1 MKQEVEYLVVAP
13 DGDEH
18 LIALAE
24 PVAAA
29 GAQAPVWLV
38 RRMGLHGRAEKSWLL
53 HPVGAAG
60 VVPRLAL
67 TCAVAAGA
75 SGGAYD
81 PRQKRLKDE
90 HQRLMALNEESDYVR
105 VKELDA
111 LDGSA
116 PDHYLVIFRC
126 RGIVGVDA
134 GQQPIYGDR
143 HEVEI
148 YCDME
153 FPSKPPRLHWVTPSW
168 HPNIDHKTGAV
179 CINEPEW
186 LGGMRL
192 DDLCR
197 MMFEMVQYK
206 NYHVIH
212 AKPYPLD
219 QTVAKW
225 VREYA
230 EPQGIVDKDKGIS
243 VDAKPF
249 TRPTVTDI
257 RLTKK
262 APPPVAQ
269 SGEPPAAAT
278 PPAGGLRIKLT
289 NAAVQ
294 PAPPP
299 ASPPQSPAPEARRIK
314 IISKSE

>member
-1 MKQEVEYLVVAP
+1 
-13 DGDEH
+13 
-18 LIALAE
+18 
-24 PVAAA
+24 
-29 GAQAPVWLV
+29 
-38 RRMGLHGRAEKSWLL
+38 MGMRAEAGQGWLL
-53 HPVGAAG
+53 CPLSAG
-60 VVPRLAL
+60 LAPRLAL
-67 TCAVAAGA
+67 TCTVAAGA

-81 PRQKRLKDE
+81 PRQKRLEDE
-90 HQRLMALNEESDYVR
+90 HQRLTRLNEESDYVR

-111 LDGSA
+111 LEGSA
-116 PDHYLVIFRC
+116 PEHYLVIFLC
-126 RGIVGVDA
+126 RGIIGVDSS
-134 GQQPIYGDR
+134 QQPIYGDR

-153 FPSKPPRLHWVTPSW
+153 FPSKPPRLRWVTPSW
-168 HPNIDHKTGAV
+168 HPNIDHKTGGV

-206 NYHVIH
+206 NYHVLH

-225 VREYA
+225 VREHA
-230 EPQGIVDKDKGIS
+230 EPQGIVDKERGIC
-243 VDAKPF
+243 VDNKPF

-262 APPPVAQ
+262 EGHTFTQPAT
-269 SGEPPAAAT
+269 GEPQAAQ
-278 PPAGGLRIKLT
+278 PAGGQLRIKLT
-289 NAAVQ
+289 GGTARPAQ
-294 PAPPP
+294 PPVPPP
-299 ASPPQSPAPEARRIK
+299 SSHNPVAGRIR
-314 IISKSE
+314 IISKSD